1 MNSKKIVLLF
11 LILFSSFQSFSQ
23 EKFTLSGTITD
34 ANSNETLIG
43 VNVTFPELKTGL
55 PIEYG
60 YISGHSKILDS
71 LKEISIIVD
80 DLDNEELNKL
90 ASHSKV
96 IHSEYVNLICT
107 DLLHAQK
114 IAPKIYD
121 LFYSQYLRFS
131 EIITLPQKFTYV

>member
-1 MNSKKIVLLF
+1 MSKG
-11 LILFSSFQSFSQ
+11 Q
-23 EKFTLSGTITD
+23 
-34 ANSNETLIG
+34 
-43 VNVTFPELKTGL
+43 GL